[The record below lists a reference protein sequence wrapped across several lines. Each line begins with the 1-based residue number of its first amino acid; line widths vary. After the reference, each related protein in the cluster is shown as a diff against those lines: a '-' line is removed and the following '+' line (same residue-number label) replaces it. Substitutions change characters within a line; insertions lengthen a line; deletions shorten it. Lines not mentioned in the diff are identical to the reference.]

1 MRVLLWTARLALL
14 LYAVSLALDWHNIR
28 RAGRLAATA
37 GFVVFLAHMWL
48 ALRFHQFSHAAAYE
62 FTRAQSLDATG
73 FDSGAGLWANY
84 AFVVGWAAVVARSWR
99 RAVPSRPDFALHGF
113 LGFMAVNGA
122 VVFAPS
128 PACYFGAATL
138 VGLVAATAGL
148 GLVTRRRAG

>member
-1 MRVLLWTARLALL
+1 MLLGTARLALF
-14 LYAVSLALDWHNIR
+14 LYALSLALDWHGHR
-28 RAGRLAATA
+28 RVSRLATTA
-37 GFVVFLAHMWL
+37 GFAVFAAHVWL

-62 FTRAQSLDATG
+62 YTRSQTLDATG

-84 AFVVGWAAVVARSWR
+84 SFVVGWAAVVARGWR
-99 RAVPSRPDFALHGF
+99 RAAPSPLDFALHGF

-128 PACYFGAATL
+128 PSRYFGAATL